1 LGFLPD
7 YDDAGAMGGLR
18 RKNDLDAEIAT
29 KLRRGYPQ
37 DNIIFEDS
45 TQAILVQE
53 KAEISRCPVDD
64 VKALEKLLNLFFRY
78 ERPEIAEFRKAV
90 EQFKA
95 DLPAVIEAL
104 REMIDKA
111 FGENVFSEA
120 CVPDNLPLNNV

>member
-1 LGFLPD
+1 MTPVPWAV
-7 YDDAGAMGGLR
+7 YDERTILTLR
-18 RKNDLDAEIAT
+18 SQPSCAAVIPKTTL
-29 KLRRGYPQ
+29 
-37 DNIIFEDS
+37 IFEGS